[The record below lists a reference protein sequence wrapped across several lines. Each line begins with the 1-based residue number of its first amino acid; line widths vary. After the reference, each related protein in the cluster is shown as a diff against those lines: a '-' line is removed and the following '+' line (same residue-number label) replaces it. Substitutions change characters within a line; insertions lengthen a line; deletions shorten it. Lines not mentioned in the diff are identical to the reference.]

1 MSENVRG
8 PIIDHVLTY
17 ACDKCREVSPT
28 VVPRKRV
35 RQFTKRYC
43 NSIDIKLVCSYFKIR
58 NVWCERPHPSWAP
71 YVCGLQVFYVRAV
84 MPAMS
89 AKPLSFSELKMT
101 EELSKHVF
109 KRCLLFS

>member
-1 MSENVRG
+1 MSENARG
-8 PIIDHVLTY
+8 PITDHVLTY

-28 VVPRKRV
+28 VVPQKRV

-43 NSIDIKLVCSYFKIR
+43 NSIDINWFVHILK
-58 NVWCERPHPSWAP
+58 
-71 YVCGLQVFYVRAV
+71 YVMFGVKDPIPRRLRTCVVYKFFYVRAV

>member
-8 PIIDHVLTY
+8 PITDHVLTY

-28 VVPRKRV
+28 VVPQKRV

-71 YVCGLQVFYVRAV
+71 YVCGLQVFLCAGCDACYVGKTSLIFR
-84 MPAMS
+84 
-89 AKPLSFSELKMT
+89 T
-101 EELSKHVF
+101 EDDRRTVETCF
-109 KRCLLFS
+109 